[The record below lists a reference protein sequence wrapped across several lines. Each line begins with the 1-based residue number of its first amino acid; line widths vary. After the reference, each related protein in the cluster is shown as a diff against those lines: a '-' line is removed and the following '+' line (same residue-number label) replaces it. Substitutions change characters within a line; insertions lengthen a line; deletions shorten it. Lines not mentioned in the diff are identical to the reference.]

1 MRRRRSPELAVAL
14 LLATATVR
22 AQTPPSTTPG
32 EPPAAEAKPDTDA
45 NGTKGDQQKG
55 DQQTFFGFGNGT
67 KSKEPITITSDTLE
81 YEYKDGIIVYR
92 GDVLAVQGETKIKSN
107 ELRITLAKTDDGKKK
122 NGDNAVGALDDASA
136 SKLQSVVATG
146 SVRIDQGTRW
156 AVGGKATFDQSNR
169 TLVLTESPVLH
180 DGPNE
185 VAGDRVVVYL
195 DENRSVVE
203 GGRKRVKAVLFPGK
217 DGKEG
222 PGAAAKAADGKAA
235 PVAAKPADTKAT
247 DAKPA
252 PGDVSKAGEAAR

>member
-1 MRRRRSPELAVAL
+1 M
-14 LLATATVR
+14 
-22 AQTPPSTTPG
+22 
-32 EPPAAEAKPDTDA
+32 
-45 NGTKGDQQKG
+45 
-55 DQQTFFGFGNGT
+55 
-67 KSKEPITITSDTLE
+67 
-81 YEYKDGIIVYR
+81 
-92 GDVLAVQGETKIKSN
+92 LAVQVETKIKSN
-107 ELRITLAKTDDGKKK
+107 ELSITLAKTDDGKKK
-122 NGDNAVGALDDASA
+122 NEAVGALDDASA

-146 SVRIDQGTRW
+146 SVRIDQGARW

-169 TLVLTESPVLH
+169 TLVLTENPILH

-222 PGAAAKAADGKAA
+222 ATKTAGGKDAAGTTSTT
-235 PVAAKPADTKAT
+235 AKPT

-252 PGDVSKAGEAAR
+252 PGVVSKAGEAAR

>member
-1 MRRRRSPELAVAL
+1 MRRPRSPELAVAL
-14 LLATATVR
+14 LLATATVAL
-22 AQTPPSTTPG
+22 AQTPPSTTPP
-32 EPPAAEAKPDTDA
+32 EPPAAEAKPDADA
-45 NGTKGDQQKG
+45 NGTKG

-81 YEYKDGIIVYR
+81 YEYKDGVIVYR

-107 ELRITLAKTDDGKKK
+107 ELRITLAKTDDGTGKKK
-122 NGDNAVGALDDASA
+122 NGNDAVGALDDASA

-146 SVRIDQGTRW
+146 SVRIDQGARW

-169 TLVLTESPVLH
+169 TLVLTENPVMH

-217 DGKEG
+217 DGK
-222 PGAAAKAADGKAA
+222 PGAPAPAKAADAKAA
-235 PVAAKPADTKAT
+235 

-252 PGDVSKAGEAAR
+252 PGAVSKAGEAAR